1 MPSKAM
7 IGRVLSTGTATVQ
20 AEHVAAF
27 ARALGDANPLY
38 VDPEAARRG
47 PFGTIVAPPT
57 YPIAFMTQA
66 LAGGADVFLELG
78 LDFMTLVHGEQEFEY
93 ARPVKA
99 GETLTLTGRIADVYE
114 KQGSNGVLDFAVLET
129 EAVDEAGQPVFFS
142 RNTLISRRT

>member
-1 MPSKAM
+1 MLPKEM
-7 IGRVLSTGTATVQ
+7 IGRVLSSGSATVF

-27 ARALGDANPLY
+27 ARALGDPNPLY
-38 VDPEAARRG
+38 IDPEAARRG

>member
-7 IGRVLSTGTATVQ
+7 IGRVLSSGRATVQ

-57 YPIAFMTQA
+57 YPIAFMAQA
-66 LAGGADVFLELG
+66 LAGGADVFVELG
-78 LDFMTLVHGEQEFEY
+78 LNFMTLVHGGQEVGDT
-93 ARPVKA
+93 RPIKA
-99 GETLTLTGRIADVYE
+99 GGSPTPPRRIARV
-114 KQGSNGVLDFAVLET
+114 S
-129 EAVDEAGQPVFFS
+129 
-142 RNTLISRRT
+142 